1 MGASRIVVR
10 ALGLISTLL
19 LARLLT
25 PADFGLIAM
34 ATSVAAGLELMTA
47 FGFDVALLQRK
58 TLTRDD
64 YDSAWTLN
72 TLMGVGLAIVLV
84 ATSGAAARYYREP
97 RLEAV
102 IPIIAIQ
109 YILKNLSNPGT
120 IDFRRNLDFRWDF
133 LSQVLPKLGG
143 VIVTIPL
150 AFWLRDYRALII
162 GMVLTT
168 MAGFIMSYTVHPH
181 RPRPCLRGARELF
194 RFSRWLLLNNIL
206 NFLRTNGSIFII
218 GRMAGTGALGAYSL
232 ASEISTLP
240 TTELVAPINR
250 VLGPAYVKV
259 VHDRNLLRETF
270 SSTFGLIAILILPTS
285 IGLAAVADPL
295 VRIVLGDQW
304 LATIPLIAL
313 LALAGA
319 GNLLQANTG
328 SVYTAFGL
336 PRIITLTATLH
347 IATLIPA
354 ILLGAARYGLLGAA
368 WAIVLHTW
376 LIGIGM
382 TYLILFRTT
391 PITPGDVLRPV
402 WRPALGCVVMYVV
415 VAVYLWWLDSS
426 GGLGSSLVA
435 VFSATAI
442 GLVTYGAVVL
452 ALWRIAG
459 RPEGS
464 ETSLLRRLRGGRAW
478 LGSRIGRRNGASD

>member
-10 ALGLISTLL
+10 AFGLISTLF

-34 ATSVAAGLELMTA
+34 ATSVAAGLELMTM
-47 FGFDVALLQRK
+47 FGFDVALLQRQ

-72 TLMGVGLAIVLV
+72 TLMGIGLAILLV
-84 ATSGAAARYYREP
+84 ATAGSAAHYYREP
-97 RLEAV
+97 RLEMV
-102 IPIIAIQ
+102 ITIIAIK
-109 YILKNLSNPGT
+109 YILKNASNPGT

-143 VIVTIPL
+143 VILTIPL
-150 AFWLRDYRALII
+150 AFWLRDYRALIA

-168 MAGFIMSYTVHPH
+168 TAGFVMSYLVHPH
-181 RPRPCLRGARELF
+181 RPRPCLRGAGELF
-194 RFSRWLLLNNIL
+194 RFSRWLLLNSL
-206 NFLRTNGSIFII
+206 LSFLRTNGSIFII

-232 ASEISTLP
+232 ATEISTLP
-240 TTELVAPINR
+240 STELVAPINR

-259 VHDRNLLRETF
+259 VHDPKLLRATF
-270 SSTFGLIAILILPTS
+270 SSTFGLIALLILPTS
-285 IGLAAVADPL
+285 IGLASVADPL
-295 VRIVLGDQW
+295 VRVVLGDQW

-319 GNLLQANTG
+319 GNLLQTNTG
-328 SVYTAFGL
+328 SVYTALGL
-336 PRIITLTATLH
+336 PRLITLTGTLH
-347 IATLIPA
+347 IVTLIPA
-354 ILLGAARYGLLGAA
+354 ILAGAAGYGILGAA

-376 LIGIGM
+376 LIGIGT

-391 PITPGDVLRPV
+391 PITLGDVLRPV
-402 WRPALGCVVMYVV
+402 WRPVLGCIVMYVV
-415 VAVYLWWLDSS
+415 VAGYLWWLDSS
-426 GGLGSSLVA
+426 GGLGSLLVA

-442 GLVTYGAVVL
+442 GVVTYGAVVL
-452 ALWRIAG
+452 SLWRIAG

-464 ETSLLRRLRGGRAW
+464 ETALLRRLRAGLAW
-478 LGSRIGRRNGASD
+478 LGK